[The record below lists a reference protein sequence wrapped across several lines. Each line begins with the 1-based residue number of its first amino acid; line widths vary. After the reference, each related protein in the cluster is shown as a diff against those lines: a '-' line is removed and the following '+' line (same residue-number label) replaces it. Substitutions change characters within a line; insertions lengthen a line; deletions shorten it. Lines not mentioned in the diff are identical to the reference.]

1 MINFFRRIR
10 QKLLKEHK
18 LGQYLT
24 YAIGEIL
31 LVVIGILIALSI
43 NNWNQKNI
51 DRKAELYYL
60 DQMKSDLVTD
70 SLFLTE
76 VATNLES
83 RLPIIQE
90 FLKVLY
96 EEDDQEAFNLGV
108 KEYIDNVLVAVF
120 FVTNSTTFNEME
132 SSGKLGIIRDKE
144 LRKHIISAYNQ
155 IDVTKNIFSLNR
167 EFMRPVDT
175 KVISDLGMAKYQKYQ
190 NDLFAPYI
198 SKEELYNVQGLRE
211 ELISN
216 VANWNWTIVDM
227 LPAIAAQISELRNI
241 IRKIDN
247 YLEQN

>member
-1 MINFFRRIR
+1 MIKFFRRIR
-10 QKLLKEHK
+10 QKLLKENK
-18 LGQYLT
+18 LSQYFT

-43 NNWNQKNI
+43 NNWNQNRI
-51 DRKAELYYL
+51 DRRAEQYYL

-70 SLFLTE
+70 SLFLTT

-83 RLPIIQE
+83 RLPVIKD
-90 FLKVLY
+90 FLKVLHEY
-96 EEDDQEAFNLGV
+96 DNQEAFRRGV
-108 KEYIDNVLVAVF
+108 KEYLDHVLVAVF

-132 SSGKLGIIRDKE
+132 SSGKLGIIKDQE
-144 LRKHIISAYNQ
+144 LRKHIISVYNH

-175 KVISDLGMAKYQKYQ
+175 KLISDMGMAKYQKYQ
-190 NDLFAPYI
+190 NELFAPYNTQ
-198 SKEELYNVQGLRE
+198 EELYNDKGLRE

-227 LPAIAAQISELRNI
+227 LPAIESQLSDLRTLI
-241 IRKIDN
+241 IAIDN
-247 YLEQN
+247 YLR